1 MLMACKDAIG
11 QAMLDYHNG
20 IRNEQLIVKSSISED
35 DDIPIDYLFRSEK
48 QLPKLEKKAL
58 DLCKGKVLDVGA
70 ASGVHSLIL
79 KEKGFNITSI
89 DVSEGAIEVMKLRGL
104 KEVELQDFYNI
115 KNEKFDTILMLM
127 NGSGLAGNIEGMTD
141 LLNQAKALLNSGGQI
156 LMDSSDISYMFED
169 EDNSVWIDLNSM
181 YHGEVQYQMVYKD
194 CISDEFDWLFID
206 FNRLKLISENLGW
219 KCELVQEGEHF
230 DYLARLLLI

>member
-1 MLMACKDAIG
+1 MACKDAIG

-20 IRNEQLIVKSSISED
+20 IRNKKLIVKSSISED
-35 DDIPIDYLFRSEK
+35 DEIPIDYLFRSEK
-48 QLPKLEKKAL
+48 ELPKLEKKAL
-58 DLCKGKVLDVGA
+58 DLCIGKVLDVGA

-79 KEKGFNITSI
+79 KEKGFEVKSI
-89 DVSEGAIEVMKLRGL
+89 DVSEGALEVMKMRGL
-104 KEVELQDFYNI
+104 LNVELQDFYSI

-127 NGSGLAGNIEGMTD
+127 NGSGLAGTIEGLTN
-141 LLNQAKALLNSGGQI
+141 LLNQAKTLLNSGGQI

-169 EDNSVWIDLNSM
+169 EDGSVWIDLNST

-194 CISDEFDWLFID
+194 CISDEFNWLFID
-206 FNRLKLISENLGW
+206 YERLSLIAESVGW

-230 DYLARLLLI
+230 DYLARLEFI